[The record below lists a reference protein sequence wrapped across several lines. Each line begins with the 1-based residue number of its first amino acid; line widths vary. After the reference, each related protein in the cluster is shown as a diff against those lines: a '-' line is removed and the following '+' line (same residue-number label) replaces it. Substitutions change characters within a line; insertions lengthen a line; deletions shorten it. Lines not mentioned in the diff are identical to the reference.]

1 MVTDLWWRI
10 DQAVK
15 NAISEEAIEGVNNV
29 ASQLSPDVSALTN
42 ALFPAIIVSEEGVI
56 PKLLNR
62 TSAAVDREYPV
73 RVWLVDNTP
82 THAKKETYLGILSA
96 VVNLFDGKR
105 LDGVDEVQFG
115 RADYEVAYNPSLPA
129 GRGYVASA
137 TRAPRSTRNPW
148 SVGSHSTPR

>member
-15 NAISEEAIEGVNNV
+15 NAISEAAIEGVNNV
-29 ASQLSPDVSALTN
+29 ASQLSPDVSTMTTAQM
-42 ALFPAIIVSEEGVI
+42 PAVIVSEEGVI

-73 RVWLVDNTP
+73 RVWLVDNAP

-105 LDGVDEVQFG
+105 LDVVDEVQFC
-115 RADYEVAYNPSLPA
+115 RADYEVAYNPSLPQYRNCVS
-129 GRGYVASA
+129 GLMLWFR
-137 TRAPRSTRNPW
+137 TKESTR
-148 SVGSHSTPR
+148 T

>member
-15 NAISEEAIEGVNNV
+15 TAISDAAITGVESV
-29 ASQLSPDVSALTN
+29 ASQLSPDVSVLTT
-42 ALFPAIIVSEEGVI
+42 AQFPAVIVSEEGVI

-62 TSAAVDREYPV
+62 TSAAADREYPI

-82 THAKKETYLGILSA
+82 THAKKETYLGILAA

-105 LDGVDEVQFG
+105 LDGVSEVQFC
-115 RADYEVAYNPSLPA
+115 RADYEIAYNPSLPQYRNCVS
-129 GRGYVASA
+129 GLMLWFR
-137 TRAPRSTRNPW
+137 TKESTR
-148 SVGSHSTPR
+148 